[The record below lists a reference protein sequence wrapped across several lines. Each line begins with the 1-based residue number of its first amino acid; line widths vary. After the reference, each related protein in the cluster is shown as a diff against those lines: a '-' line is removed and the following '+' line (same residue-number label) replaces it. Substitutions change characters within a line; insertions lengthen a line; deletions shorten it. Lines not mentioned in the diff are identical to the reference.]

1 MNNHFT
7 PTSPESLDENTFT
20 LIGKEW
26 MLITAGTIDHW
37 NTMTASWGGLG
48 VLWGKNVSFCFVR
61 NTRYTF
67 EFMNESPT
75 FSLTFFDEKHRSALD
90 YCGSNSGRDVD
101 KAKETGLTPVE
112 IDGSVAF
119 TEARLVLVCRK
130 LYEQDMDPAS
140 FVDPSIADHY
150 VQKDY
155 HRIYVGE
162 IVNCLTPTR

>member
-1 MNNHFT
+1 MNNQFT

-162 IVNCLTPTR
+162 IENCLTPTR